1 MTQEFYGTVDQVA
14 GRDIVNQSETML
26 WHCETSELRS
36 ELKRCRGKLWQARLN
51 LFLNVP
57 AVWMA
62 AGLLVG
68 VWLLSSGQLF
78 RQDGQILM
86 WSWAVGGVVIPSLWL
101 AQIRSNEG
109 QAISIYQGRIS
120 IIKFILRDRA

>member
-1 MTQEFYGTVDQVA
+1 MTQEFYGPVDQVA
-14 GRDIVNQSETML
+14 GRDIVNQSEATL
-26 WHCETSELRS
+26 WHCETSELRP

-57 AVWMA
+57 AVWMI

-78 RQDGQILM
+78 KQDGQILM
-86 WSWAVGGVVIPSLWL
+86 LGWAVGGVVIPSLWL
-101 AQIRSNEG
+101 AQIRNSEG
-109 QAISIYQGRIS
+109 HAISFYRGRIS
-120 IIKFILRDRA
+120 IIKLILRDRA